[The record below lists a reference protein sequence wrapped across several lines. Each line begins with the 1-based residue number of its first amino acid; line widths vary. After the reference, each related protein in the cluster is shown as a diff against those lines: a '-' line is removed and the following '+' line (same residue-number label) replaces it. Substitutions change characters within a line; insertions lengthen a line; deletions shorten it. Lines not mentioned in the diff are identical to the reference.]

1 MTATLDDLLNAMSEL
16 IKLVKKEYEA
26 AQDDFQ
32 IEVLTVANTAASL
45 YAGQKIVRKAV
56 FQNLSTSD
64 SITLARGQSGK
75 PASVTA
81 GAGII
86 LNPATASSLGGGSIT
101 FLNVD
106 LSQVTAISQTNNSQ
120 SLAVVY
126 FF

>member
-16 IKLVKKEYEA
+16 IKLVKKEYES

-32 IEVLTVANTAASL
+32 IEVLTIATSAAPL
-45 YAGQKIVRKAV
+45 YLAQKIVRKAV
-56 FQNLSTSD
+56 FQNLSATD
-64 SITLARGQSGK
+64 TITLARGQSGK
-75 PASVTA
+75 AAAVTA
-81 GAGII
+81 GAGIV
-86 LNPATASSLGGGSIT
+86 LNPAPASGQAGGSIT

-106 LSQVTAISQTNNSQ
+106 LSQVTAISSTNNSQ